1 MYRQRASI
9 GIKAVDIA
17 PGTCMLGKVGGD
29 EIAIFNV
36 DGQFYATQ
44 NKCTH
49 AGGPLCEGGLW
60 GDIIQC
66 PWHGSEFNVR
76 TGEVISGPAR
86 VPIKTYK
93 VTVEGGLISISETGS
108 ETCNVKR
115 V

>member
-1 MYRQRASI
+1 MYGQRAGS
-9 GIKAVDIA
+9 GIKAADIP
-17 PGTCMLGKVGGD
+17 PGSCAMARLGSE

-60 GDIIQC
+60 GDVVQC

-76 TGEVISGPAR
+76 TGEVVSGPADVSLKR
-86 VPIKTYK
+86 YK
-93 VTVEGGLISISETGS
+93 VSVQDGVISIGET
-108 ETCNVKR
+108 
-115 V
+115 